1 MSKNLLMNRIST
13 LNLAK
18 NRLESLKDLKIRI
31 KTQEPD
37 SPHQNESLEK
47 IQREYH
53 RAIGG
58 SQFVEDSILR
68 EREFDKGSLDIFK
81 KVKKRLSKRNNG

>member
-1 MSKNLLMNRIST
+1 MSRNLLMNRIST

-18 NRLESLKDLKIRI
+18 NRLESLKDLKIKI
-31 KTQEPD
+31 KTQESD
-37 SPHQNESLEK
+37 SSYKSESLEK
-47 IQREYH
+47 IQSEYH

-81 KVKKRLSKRNNG
+81 KIKEKGFRKQ

>member
-1 MSKNLLMNRIST
+1 MNRITT

-18 NRLESLKDLKIRI
+18 NRLESLKDLKIKI
-31 KTQEPD
+31 KTQESD
-37 SPHQNESLEK
+37 SSNQSESFEK
-47 IQREYH
+47 IQSEYH

-68 EREFDKGSLDIFK
+68 EREFDKESLDIFK
-81 KVKKRLSKRNNG
+81 KVKRRLSEKNDG

>member
-13 LNLAK
+13 LNSAK
-18 NRLESLKDLKIRI
+18 NRLESLKDLKIKI
-31 KTQEPD
+31 QTQESD
-37 SPHQNESLEK
+37 SPYQNESLEK

-68 EREFDKGSLDIFK
+68 EREFDKGSLDNFK